1 YIVKELCF
9 SRSFSLKAEVH
20 SSEIIERVKHFF
32 FNLFSQKLFTSPT
45 LLKPYRVCRVGG
57 CAL

>member
-1 YIVKELCF
+1 M
-9 SRSFSLKAEVH
+9 H
-20 SSEIIERVKHFF
+20 SSEIIESVKHFF
-32 FNLFSQKLFTSPT
+32 QFIFSELFTSPT